1 MTLFQNPLH
10 ANYLFVYIPKV
21 SIYQFHPFT
30 ISTCK
35 KDENTGEYEF
45 TCHVKNN
52 NKGWCA
58 KLAKVA
64 ETTRAEDYMGVRV
77 EGAYGSLS
85 VPLMR
90 HDVVVLIAGGIGITP
105 VYAMLQALTKKPH
118 IKVYVCWSNR
128 TADMIGLFPKILDGS
143 TNSVVYVTAKQ
154 AKNESKDVQQLEDD
168 RIVTGSRPN
177 YVSYLN
183 EIKKETKC
191 PYIGVMVCGPYP
203 MITSVHNAVWDC
215 SDSSTKFQLHKEEF
229 EF

>member
-1 MTLFQNPLH
+1 M
-10 ANYLFVYIPKV
+10 

-30 ISTCK
+30 ISSCI
-35 KDENTGEYEF
+35 KDDVSGEYEF

-64 ETTRAEDYMGVRV
+64 ETASPEDYSGVRV

-85 VPLMR
+85 VPLLQ
-90 HDVVVLIAGGIGITP
+90 HDVIILIAGGIGITP
-105 VYAMLQALTKKPH
+105 IYALLQSIIQKPH
-118 IKVYVCWSNR
+118 TQVYCCWSVKG
-128 TADMIGLFPKILDGS
+128 TEMISLFPKLLEPNPNI
-143 TNSVVYVTAKQ
+143 NSVIYVTSKPKQ
-154 AKNESKDVQQLEDD
+154 TTDVVSSFKNDNQLEDD
-168 RIVTGSRPN
+168 RIVQGSRPN
-177 YVSYLN
+177 FVSYLQQ
-183 EIKKETKC
+183 IKKETSC

-215 SDSSTKFQLHKEEF
+215 SDSDTKFQLHKEEF